1 MDFHACAPSA
11 YSPARFPVDMRTAGT
26 CTGMPVDRSKLGGV
40 NCLYLPVYGR
50 HSVKRFLICGL
61 LSVFFLSGLCAG
73 PFGLSMGMNL
83 DEIRDACGGVR
94 PEKAAE
100 VSGLDFDDDMY
111 VISPEKTHSAF
122 EVYFAWVDE
131 DAGLYA
137 IRAASSEIP
146 DTDYGENVKARFYS
160 VAESISKT
168 YGKPE
173 IADAYRGERGLF
185 DGDSMW
191 MMALTR
197 GDRILQSVW
206 RAESGQ
212 NLLSGDVAGI
222 VLATLGVYSGSSTS
236 GYAGVLRL
244 DYIFANGAAVA
255 EQEENVF

>member
-1 MDFHACAPSA
+1 
-11 YSPARFPVDMRTAGT
+11 
-26 CTGMPVDRSKLGGV
+26 MPVRLPCIPRRAFRLICVPPETVPVCLLTEAGWRV

-94 PEKAAE
+94 PQKAAE
-100 VSGLDFDDDMY
+100 VSGLDFDVNMY

-122 EVYFAWVDE
+122 ERYFVRVDE
-131 DAGLYA
+131 EAGLYEIGA
-137 IRAASSEIP
+137 ESSAIP
-146 DTDYGENVKARFYS
+146 DDGYGETVKARFYS

-168 YGKPE
+168 YGEPE
-173 IADAYRGERGLF
+173 ITDAYRGERGVF
-185 DGDSMW
+185 DGDSNW
-191 MMALTR
+191 MMALTG

>member
-83 DEIRDACGGVR
+83 DEIRDACGGAR

-100 VSGLDFDDDMY
+100 FDFDFGDDVY

-122 EVYFAWVDE
+122 DVYFAWVDE

-146 DTDYGENVKARFYS
+146 DDGYGGKCQNRFYS

-173 IADAYRGERGLF
+173 IDDAYRGERGLF
-185 DGDSMW
+185 DGASDW
-191 MMALTR
+191 MTALAR
-197 GDRILQSVW
+197 GDRVLGALW
-206 RAESGQ
+206 MAESGPD
-212 NLLSGDVAGI
+212 LLPGDVVAIWLKAIGI
-222 VLATLGVYSGSSTS
+222 YSGSSTS
-236 GYAGVLRL
+236 GYAGVLLL

>member
-1 MDFHACAPSA
+1 
-11 YSPARFPVDMRTAGT
+11 
-26 CTGMPVDRSKLGGV
+26 MPVRLPCIPRRAFRLICVPPETVPVCLLTEAGWGGV

-61 LSVFFLSGLCAG
+61 LSVLFLSGLCAG

-100 VSGLDFDDDMY
+100 VSGLDFDDNMY
-111 VISPEKTHSAF
+111 VIFPEKTHSAF
-122 EVYFAWVDE
+122 EFYFAWVDE

-146 DTDYGENVKARFYS
+146 DDGYGENVKTRFYS

-185 DGDSMW
+185 DGASDW

>member
-1 MDFHACAPSA
+1 
-11 YSPARFPVDMRTAGT
+11 
-26 CTGMPVDRSKLGGV
+26 MPVRLPCIPRRAFRLICVPPETVPVCLLTEAGWGGV

-100 VSGLDFDDDMY
+100 FDFDFGDDVY
-111 VISPEKTHSAF
+111 VIFPEKTHSAF

-146 DTDYGENVKARFYS
+146 DDGYGENVKTRFYS

-197 GDRILQSVW
+197 GDRVLEALW
-206 RAESGQ
+206 LAESGQ

-222 VLATLGVYSGSSTS
+222 WLKAIGIYSGSSTS

>member
-1 MDFHACAPSA
+1 MPVRLPRIPRRAFRLICAP
-11 YSPARFPVDMRTAGT
+11 PEPV
-26 CTGMPVDRSKLGGV
+26 PVCLLTEASWGV

-83 DEIRDACGGVR
+83 DEIRDACGGAR

-100 VSGLDFDDDMY
+100 FDFDFGDDAY

-122 EVYFAWVDE
+122 DVYFAWVDE

-146 DTDYGENVKARFYS
+146 DDGYGGKCQNRFYS

-173 IADAYRGERGLF
+173 IDDAYRGERGLF
-185 DGDSMW
+185 DGASDW
-191 MMALTR
+191 MTALAR
-197 GDRILQSVW
+197 GDRVLGALW
-206 RAESGQ
+206 MAESGPD
-212 NLLSGDVAGI
+212 LLPGDVVAI
-222 VLATLGVYSGSSTS
+222 CSKQSAFILE
-236 GYAGVLRL
+236 
-244 DYIFANGAAVA
+244 AVHPVMP
-255 EQEENVF
+255 ECCF

>member
-1 MDFHACAPSA
+1 MPVRLPRIPRRAFRLICAP
-11 YSPARFPVDMRTAGT
+11 PETVPVCLLTEAGW
-26 CTGMPVDRSKLGGV
+26 GGV

-61 LSVFFLSGLCAG
+61 LSVLFLSGLCAG

-94 PEKAAE
+94 PQKAAE

-111 VISPEKTHSAF
+111 VIFPEKTHSAF

-146 DTDYGENVKARFYS
+146 DDGYGENVKTRFYS

-173 IADAYRGERGLF
+173 IADAYRGERGFF

-197 GDRILQSVW
+197 GCRRNCTCYARRLFWKQYIRLCRSAAFRLYLRQ
-206 RAESGQ
+206 RGSGCGTGRER
-212 NLLSGDVAGI
+212 LL
-222 VLATLGVYSGSSTS
+222 
-236 GYAGVLRL
+236 
-244 DYIFANGAAVA
+244 GAVQKRPRHKQA
-255 EQEENVF
+255 

>member
-1 MDFHACAPSA
+1 MDFHACAPSV
-11 YSPARFPVDMRTAGT
+11 YSPARFPVDMRTAGN
-26 CTGMPVDRSKLGGV
+26 CTGLSVDRSRLGGV

-94 PEKAAE
+94 PQKAAE
-100 VSGLDFDDDMY
+100 FDFDFGDDVY

-122 EVYFAWVDE
+122 DVYFARVNE
-131 DAGLYA
+131 NAGLYRIIA
-137 IRAASSEIP
+137 GADAIP
-146 DTDYGENVKARFYS
+146 DTDYGENVKNRFYS

-173 IADAYRGERGLF
+173 LTDAYRGERGLF
-185 DGDSMW
+185 DGASDW
-191 MMALTR
+191 MTALTR
-197 GDRILQSVW
+197 GDRVLEALW
-206 RAESGQ
+206 LAESGQ
-212 NLLSGDVAGI
+212 DLLPGDVAGI
-222 VLATLGVYSGSSTS
+222 WLKAIGIYSGSSTS
-236 GYAGVLRL
+236 GYAGALVLRY
-244 DYIFANGAAVA
+244 DFANGAAVA

>member
-1 MDFHACAPSA
+1 MPVRLPRIPRRAFRLICAP
-11 YSPARFPVDMRTAGT
+11 PEPVPVCLLTEAGW
-26 CTGMPVDRSKLGGV
+26 GGV

-100 VSGLDFDDDMY
+100 VSGLDFDDNMY
-111 VISPEKTHSAF
+111 VIFPEKTHSAF
-122 EVYFAWVDE
+122 EFYFAWVDE

-137 IRAASSEIP
+137 IRAESSAIP
-146 DTDYGENVKARFYS
+146 DDGYGETVKARFYS

-185 DGDSMW
+185 DGASDW
-191 MMALTR
+191 MTALTR

-244 DYIFANGAAVA
+244 DYIFANGATVA

>member
-1 MDFHACAPSA
+1 M
-11 YSPARFPVDMRTAGT
+11 
-26 CTGMPVDRSKLGGV
+26 
-40 NCLYLPVYGR
+40 
-50 HSVKRFLICGL
+50 KRFLICGL

-100 VSGLDFDDDMY
+100 FDFDFGDDVY

-122 EVYFAWVDE
+122 DVYFARVNE
-131 DAGLYA
+131 NAGLYRIIA
-137 IRAASSEIP
+137 GADAIP
-146 DTDYGENVKARFYS
+146 DTDYGENVKNRFYS

-173 IADAYRGERGLF
+173 LTDAYRGERGLF
-185 DGDSMW
+185 DGASDW
-191 MMALTR
+191 MTALTR
-197 GDRILQSVW
+197 GDRVLEALW
-206 RAESGQ
+206 LAESGQ
-212 NLLSGDVAGI
+212 DLLPGDVAGI
-222 VLATLGVYSGSSTS
+222 WLKAIGIYSGSSTS